1 MSYKVQHFFEGGAWK
16 GMYTRASLSS
26 SDHHLGKGLSP
37 GGQSS
42 FGRGVSPRPSNPNA
56 L

>member
-1 MSYKVQHFFEGGAWK
+1 MSYKVQHIFEGGAWK

-26 SDHHLGKGLSP
+26 SDHHLGKAQVPEGTQVLLEVCRRGLQTP
-37 GGQSS
+37 T
-42 FGRGVSPRPSNPNA
+42 